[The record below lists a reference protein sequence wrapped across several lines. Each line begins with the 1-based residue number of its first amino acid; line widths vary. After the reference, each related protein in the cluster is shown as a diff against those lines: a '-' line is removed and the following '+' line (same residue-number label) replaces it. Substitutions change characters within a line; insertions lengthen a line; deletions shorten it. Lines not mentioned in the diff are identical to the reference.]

1 PDADPARRP
10 VMPIASGA
18 PFHPCGIGAIAAP
31 AVTVLNE
38 YERPFRPAS
47 RLTRPGPAPRRAC
60 RRARRAAERRAARRR
75 ALRRRAAADAAAP
88 AAPFPYSR
96 IEAAAVRRAA
106 ATTESHGDGANPPGI
121 AAARY

>member
-1 PDADPARRP
+1 
-10 VMPIASGA
+10 MPIASGA

-60 RRARRAAERRAARRR
+60 RRARRARRAAGRRAARRR

-88 AAPFPYSR
+88 AAPFHYSR

>member
-1 PDADPARRP
+1 
-10 VMPIASGA
+10 MPIASGA

-88 AAPFPYSR
+88 FHYSR

>member
-1 PDADPARRP
+1 
-10 VMPIASGA
+10 MPIASGA

-31 AVTVLNE
+31 
-38 YERPFRPAS
+38 FH
-47 RLTRPGPAPRRAC
+47 
-60 RRARRAAERRAARRR
+60 
-75 ALRRRAAADAAAP
+75 
-88 AAPFPYSR
+88 YSR